1 MPLTSVEETE
11 RRLKE
16 RLVPLDTYRAYIGG
30 KTFTSD
36 WLTVDQKMIDAFAG
50 ATHDYQ
56 FIHVDPERAKA
67 ESPFGGTI
75 AHGFLTLSL
84 LSTLAYDAL
93 PGVTGAKMGVN
104 FGFDKVRFLTPV
116 KTGARVR
123 GVFKMIG
130 LKERAVSL
138 QTSWN
143 AEIAIEGSVRPALA
157 AEWITLA
164 MFDGPVEG

>member
-1 MPLTSVEETE
+1 MEA
-11 RRLKE
+11 RLKA
-16 RLVPLDTYRAYIGG
+16 RLVPFETYRSYLDGEA
-30 KTFTSD
+30 FTSD
-36 WLTVDQKMIDAFAG
+36 WVTVDQAMIDAFAG
-50 ATHDYQ
+50 ATRDYQ

-67 ESPFGGTI
+67 ETPFGGTI

-93 PGVTGAKMGVN
+93 PGVTGTKMGVN
-104 FGFDKVRFLTPV
+104 FGFDKVRFLSPV
-116 KTGARVR
+116 KSGARVR
-123 GVFKMIG
+123 GSFRMIG

-143 AEIAIEGSVRPALA
+143 AEVAIEGATKPALA

-164 MFDGPVEG
+164 LFDGPVEG